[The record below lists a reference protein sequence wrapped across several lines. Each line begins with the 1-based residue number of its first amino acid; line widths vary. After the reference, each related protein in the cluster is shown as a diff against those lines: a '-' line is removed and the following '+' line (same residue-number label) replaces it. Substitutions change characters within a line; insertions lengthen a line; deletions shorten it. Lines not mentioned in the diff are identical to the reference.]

1 MSRALGRIAI
11 TGASSFLGE
20 RFLRR
25 LIREGHGDDLVVID
39 VAEPSI
45 SEGAIRFRKVDL
57 TEPAADQAML
67 DLFKAD
73 GIETVVHLAFFTNPR
88 RDTTNA
94 HELESI
100 GTLAVLAAAA
110 AANVKNFVMRSF
122 TFVYGANGQNP
133 ALIREDTP
141 LPRRAALGW
150 LRDKV
155 EAEEHAASF
164 ARRFPEMSVR
174 VLRFAPLLGPSVRT
188 FYSRIFDRRL
198 VPTLMGYDPL
208 LQLLHPGDAEEA
220 LVEATFST
228 VRGAFNIVPR
238 GVLPLSTGIHL
249 SGKVPAPVPHLLAYW
264 AADALYAAGLV
275 EAPSGFIDYV
285 RYPCVADG
293 EKAERVLDFVA
304 RHSSR
309 EALDSYIAYRHP
321 FAVSA
326 SRAGAG
332 PADSGRNEAEASLKV
347 TPLKARR

>member
-1 MSRALGRIAI
+1 MKTHGMGRIAI

-20 RFLRR
+20 RFLHR
-25 LIREGHGDDLVVID
+25 LIREGYADDIVVID

-45 SEGAIRFRKVDL
+45 SEGSIHFRKVDL

-67 DLFKAD
+67 DLLKAD

-122 TFVYGANGQNP
+122 TFVYGARGQNP
-133 ALIREDTP
+133 ALIREETP
-141 LPRRAALGW
+141 LPARAPLAW

-164 ARRFPEMSVR
+164 AKRYPEMAVR
-174 VLRFAPLLGPSVRT
+174 VLRFAPLLGPNVRT

-198 VPTLMGYDPL
+198 VPTLLGYDPL
-208 LQLLHPGDAEEA
+208 LQLLHPDDAEEA
-220 LVEATFST
+220 LMLGTFSSL
-228 VRGAFNIVPR
+228 RGAFNIAPR
-238 GVLPLSTGIHL
+238 GVMSLSTGIHL
-249 SGKVPAPVPHLLAYW
+249 SGKVPAPVPHPAAYW
-264 AADALYAAGLV
+264 AVDALYAAGLV

-293 EKAERVLDFVA
+293 EKARRVLDFA
-304 RHSSR
+304 PKFSSR
-309 EALDSYIAYRHP
+309 EALDSYIAYRFP
-321 FAVSA
+321 VSYVQESKPAFDEVVDPAEPGA
-326 SRAGAG
+326 SIEVLR
-332 PADSGRNEAEASLKV
+332 
-347 TPLKARR
+347 

>member
-1 MSRALGRIAI
+1 MGMGRIAI

-25 LIREGHGDDLVVID
+25 LIRDGHGDDIVVID

-45 SEGAIRFRKVDL
+45 SEGSIHFRKVDL

-67 DLFKAD
+67 DLLKAD
-73 GIETVVHLAFFTNPR
+73 GIETLVHMAFFTSPR

-110 AANVKNFVMRSF
+110 AANVKNVVMRSF
-122 TFVYGANGQNP
+122 TFVYGARGQNP
-133 ALIREDTP
+133 ALIREETP
-141 LPRRAALGW
+141 LPSRADLGW

-164 ARRFPEMSVR
+164 AKRYPEMAVR
-174 VLRFAPLLGPSVRT
+174 VLRFAPLLGPYVRT
-188 FYSRIFDRRL
+188 FYTRIFDRRL

-208 LQLLHPGDAEEA
+208 LQLLHPDDAEEA
-220 LVEATFST
+220 LVRATFSEA
-228 VRGAFNIVPR
+228 RGAFNITPR
-238 GVLPLSTGIHL
+238 GVLPLATGIHL
-249 SGKVPAPVPHLLAYW
+249 SGKVPAPVPHLAAYF
-264 AADALYAAGLV
+264 AVDALYAAGLV

-293 EKAERVLDFVA
+293 EKAKRVLDFEAVY
-304 RHSSR
+304 SSR
-309 EALDSYIAYRHP
+309 QALESYIAYRHP
-321 FAVSA
+321 AAEVAAPDEGAVETDDSSA
-326 SRAGAG
+326 S
-332 PADSGRNEAEASLKV
+332 AEIL
-347 TPLKARR
+347 R

>member
-1 MSRALGRIAI
+1 MRDHGMGRIAI

-25 LIREGHGDDLVVID
+25 LIREGHADDVVVID

-45 SEGAIRFRKVDL
+45 SEGSIRFRKVDL

-67 DLFKAD
+67 DLLKAD
-73 GIETVVHLAFFTNPR
+73 GIETVVHMAFFTNPR
-88 RDTTNA
+88 RDTANA

-122 TFVYGANGQNP
+122 TFVYGARGQNP

-141 LPRRAALGW
+141 LPARAALPW

-164 ARRFPEMSVR
+164 AKRYPEMAVR
-174 VLRFAPLLGPSVRT
+174 VLRFAPLLGPNVRT
-188 FYSRIFDRRL
+188 FYSRIFDRRV
-198 VPTLMGYDPL
+198 VPTLLGYDPL
-208 LQLLHPGDAEEA
+208 LQVLHPDDAEEA
-220 LVEATFST
+220 LMLATFSPT
-228 VRGAFNIVPR
+228 RGVFNITPR
-238 GVLPLSTGIHL
+238 GVLSLTTGIHL
-249 SGKVPAPVPHLLAYW
+249 SGKVPAPVPHLAAYW
-264 AADALYAAGLV
+264 AVDALYAAGLV

-293 EKAERVLDFVA
+293 ERAKRVLDFEA
-304 RHSSR
+304 RHTSR
-309 EALDSYIAYRHP
+309 EALDSYLAYRYP
-321 FAVSA
+321 VE
-326 SRAGAG
+326 
-332 PADSGRNEAEASLKV
+332 EAEARVHRPKDADSESGSGPIEIL
-347 TPLKARR
+347 R

>member
-1 MSRALGRIAI
+1 MRSHGMGRIAI

-25 LIREGHGDDLVVID
+25 LIREGHGDNIVVVD
-39 VAEPSI
+39 VAEPSV
-45 SEGAIRFRKVDL
+45 SEGAIHFRKVDL

-67 DLFKAD
+67 DHFKAD

-122 TFVYGANGQNP
+122 TFVYGARGQNP
-133 ALIREDTP
+133 ALIREESP
-141 LPRRAALGW
+141 LPARAALPW

-155 EAEEHAASF
+155 EAEGHAASF
-164 ARRFPEMSVR
+164 AKRYPEMAVR
-174 VLRFAPLLGPSVRT
+174 VLRFAPLLGPNVRT

-198 VPTLMGYDPL
+198 VPTLLGYDPL
-208 LQLLHPGDAEEA
+208 LQLLHPDDALEA
-220 LVEATFST
+220 LMLATFSAS
-228 VRGAFNIVPR
+228 RGAFNITPR
-238 GVLPLSTGIHL
+238 GVVSLSTGIHL
-249 SGKVPAPVPHLLAYW
+249 SGKVPAPVPHPAAYW
-264 AADALYAAGLV
+264 AVDALYAAGVV

-293 EKAERVLDFVA
+293 ERARRVLQFEP

-309 EALDSYIAYRHP
+309 EALDSYIAYRFPVSYVPDHP
-321 FAVSA
+321 SPFDEVADPVG
-326 SRAGAG
+326 AGAEIEVL
-332 PADSGRNEAEASLKV
+332 R
-347 TPLKARR
+347 

>member
-1 MSRALGRIAI
+1 MRNHGMGRIAI

-25 LIREGHGDDLVVID
+25 LIREGHADDVVVID

-45 SEGAIRFRKVDL
+45 SEGSIHFRKVDL

-67 DLFKAD
+67 DLLKAD

-122 TFVYGANGQNP
+122 TFVYGAQGQNP

-141 LPRRAALGW
+141 LPARSPLSW

-164 ARRFPEMSVR
+164 AKRYPDMAVR
-174 VLRFAPLLGPSVRT
+174 VLRFAPLLGPNVRT

-198 VPTLMGYDPL
+198 VPTLLGYDPL
-208 LQLLHPGDAEEA
+208 LQLLHPDDAEEA
-220 LVEATFST
+220 LMLAVFSPT
-228 VRGAFNIVPR
+228 RGAFNIAPR
-238 GVLPLSTGIHL
+238 SVLSLATGIHL
-249 SGKVPAPVPHLLAYW
+249 SGKVPAPVPHLAAYW
-264 AADALYAAGLV
+264 AVDALYAAGLV

-293 EKAERVLDFVA
+293 ERAKRVLGFEA

-321 FAVSA
+321 MADAAGEEAEVEDAAGSESSSA
-326 SRAGAG
+326 SFEVLR
-332 PADSGRNEAEASLKV
+332 
-347 TPLKARR
+347 

>member
-1 MSRALGRIAI
+1 MGRIAI

-25 LIREGHGDDLVVID
+25 LIRDGHGDDIVVID

-45 SEGAIRFRKVDL
+45 SEGIIHFRRIDL

-67 DLFKAD
+67 DQLKAD
-73 GIETVVHLAFFTNPR
+73 QIETLVHLAFFTNPR

-110 AANVKNFVMRSF
+110 AANVKNVVMRSF
-122 TFVYGANGQNP
+122 TFVYGARGQNP
-133 ALIREDTP
+133 ALIREETP
-141 LPRRAALGW
+141 LPSRASLAW

-164 ARRFPEMSVR
+164 AKRYPDMAVR
-174 VLRFAPLLGPSVRT
+174 VLRFAPLLGPNVRT

-198 VPTLMGYDPL
+198 MPTLLGFDPL
-208 LQLLHPGDAEEA
+208 LQLLHPDDAEEA
-220 LVEATFST
+220 LMKAAFSSA
-228 VRGAFNIVPR
+228 RGAFNVTPR
-238 GVLPLSTGIHL
+238 GVLPLSTAIHL
-249 SGKVPAPVPHLLAYW
+249 SGKVAAPVPHPLAYV
-264 AADALYAAGLV
+264 AAEALYAAGLV

-293 EKAERVLDFVA
+293 GKAKRHLDF
-304 RHSSR
+304 
-309 EALDSYIAYRHP
+309 EAKFSTRDALFSYLAYRHP
-321 FAVSA
+321 LREDVIDLAAGSA
-326 SRAGAG
+326 TDSA
-332 PADSGRNEAEASLKV
+332 PAES
-347 TPLKARR
+347 AR

>member
-1 MSRALGRIAI
+1 MGRIAI

-25 LIREGHGDDLVVID
+25 LIRDGRGDDILVID

-45 SEGAIRFRKVDL
+45 SEASIHFRKVDL
-57 TEPAADQAML
+57 TQPAADQAML
-67 DLFKAD
+67 DLLKED
-73 GIETVVHLAFFTNPR
+73 GIETLVHMAFFTSPR

-110 AANVKNFVMRSF
+110 AANVRNFIMRSF
-122 TFVYGANGQNP
+122 TFVYGARAENP
-133 ALIREDTP
+133 ALIREGTP
-141 LPRRAALGW
+141 LPPRAPLGW

-164 ARRFPEMSVR
+164 ARRYPEMAVR
-174 VLRFAPLLGPSVRT
+174 VLRFAPLLGPYVRT
-188 FYSRIFDRRL
+188 FYTRILDRRL

-208 LQLLHPGDAEEA
+208 LQLLHPDDAEEA
-220 LVEATFST
+220 LVRAAFSDA
-228 VRGAFNIVPR
+228 RGAFNITPR
-238 GVLPLSTGIHL
+238 AVLPLATGIHL
-249 SGKVPAPVPHLLAYW
+249 SGKVPAPVPHLAAYLAV
-264 AADALYAAGLV
+264 DALYAAGIV

-293 EKAERVLDFVA
+293 EKAKRDLDFVA
-304 RHSSR
+304 KYSSR

-321 FAVSA
+321 ARETA
-326 SRAGAG
+326 
-332 PADSGRNEAEASLKV
+332 EAEPGTEEA
-347 TPLKARR
+347 AEEAAANAAEGRR